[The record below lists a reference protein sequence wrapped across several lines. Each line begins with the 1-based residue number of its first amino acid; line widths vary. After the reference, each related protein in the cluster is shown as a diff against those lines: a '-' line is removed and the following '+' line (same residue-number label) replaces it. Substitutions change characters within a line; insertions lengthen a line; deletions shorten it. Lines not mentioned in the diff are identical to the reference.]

1 MAIARALASNA
12 TLLVADE
19 PPSALDVSVQAQI
32 INLILELTVERTR
45 GLVIVSH
52 DLAAVIRHL
61 YPDEIVVLYQG
72 RIVEQGRTLDV
83 LDSPHHEHTR
93 QLITASD

>member
-1 MAIARALASNA
+1 VVIARALASNA
-12 TLLVADE
+12 TLLVAGE
-19 PPSALDVSVQAQI
+19 PTSTLDVSVQAQI
-32 INLILELTVERTR
+32 INLILELTAARTR
-45 GLVIVSH
+45 GLAIVSH
-52 DLAAVIRHL
+52 DLAVIRHL
-61 YPDEIVVLYQG
+61 TDEIVVLYQG

>member
-12 TLLVADE
+12 TLLIADE
-19 PPSALDVSVQAQI
+19 PTSALDVAVQAQI

-52 DLAAVIRHL
+52 DLAVVRHL
-61 YPDEIVVLYQG
+61 TDEIVVLYQG

-83 LDSPHHEHTR
+83 LGSPRHEHTR